1 MPKAQAS
8 APIAMAWLTRLPSH
22 ADAPTTGRQTEAP
35 KVTSANRGA
44 PSHELSHPERAM
56 RGPLGP
62 SGTPQTAS
70 AQTAPEIDE
79 EDRLVLD
86 PEALV
91 RAAIVLDVLATKT
104 GELQTSPSILD
115 DLSGCL
121 VQVARACKLP
131 DAGTKELIDS
141 LRGPRGDHRELL
153 SRAIHASQFAPTTES
168 GEENK
173 IEPADVMLAMTHIAT
188 LTRVAIREAS
198 LILDPGPLVDYRKV

>member
-1 MPKAQAS
+1 
-8 APIAMAWLTRLPSH
+8 
-22 ADAPTTGRQTEAP
+22 
-35 KVTSANRGA
+35 
-44 PSHELSHPERAM
+44 M

-70 AQTAPEIDE
+70 ARTAPEIDE

-131 DAGTKELIDS
+131 DAGTEELID
-141 LRGPRGDHRELL
+141 
-153 SRAIHASQFAPTTES
+153 
-168 GEENK
+168 
-173 IEPADVMLAMTHIAT
+173 
-188 LTRVAIREAS
+188 
-198 LILDPGPLVDYRKV
+198 